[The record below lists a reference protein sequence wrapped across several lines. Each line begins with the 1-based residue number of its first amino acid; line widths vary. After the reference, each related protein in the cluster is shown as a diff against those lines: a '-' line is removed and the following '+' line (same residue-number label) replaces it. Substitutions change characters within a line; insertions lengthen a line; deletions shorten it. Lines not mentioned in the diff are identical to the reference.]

1 MDSLLNFEN
10 VKLYCNEAHEVAR
23 YDEALAGYE
32 QAAIKT
38 QTSLSALNF
47 GQNAIFSVGLAGMM
61 YMCTQSIAAVST
73 PLLSALPLCT
83 YTYICTIYARPSLR
97 SHPCP

>member
-61 YMCTQSIAAVST
+61 YMCTQSIAAVSAFAAYV
-73 PLLSALPLCT
+73 LLRPVVYTSLPFP
-83 YTYICTIYARPSLR
+83 IREP
-97 SHPCP
+97 